1 MDVHAPLRKV
11 NKYKLKFKAKPWITP
26 ALQKSISIKNNL
38 LKKFINAKDP
48 QVKDSYHKEY
58 KEYRNM
64 LSTILKQSKTN
75 YYNHYYEANWNSIK
89 NTWKGIKSI
98 LNIKNI
104 SAAFPKT
111 LTVNGTTI
119 SNPMEISNIFN
130 NYFSSIASKTKLN
143 VSFSHKHFSDFL
155 KNRSSISF
163 FISPSDKTE
172 IENVI
177 SSLDSNKSVGP
188 NSIPTKILKLLKNDI
203 SSQLSEIF
211 NISFSSGVFP
221 SILKIAK
228 VIPIH
233 KKYSKLDFSNYRPIS
248 LLSNIEKI
256 LERLMYNRMYK
267 FFSDNDLIYPLQFGF
282 SQKYSTVHALI
293 SLTENI
299 RKNLDEGNI
308 GCGIFVD
315 LQKAFDTVEH
325 DILSSKLEHYGIRGL
340 ANEWF
345 KSYLSNRKQY
355 VSINGYDSNL
365 ADVKF
370 GVPQGSV
377 LVPLLFLIYIND
389 LNKAL
394 KFCKVHHFVDD
405 TNLIYFSKSVYS
417 LNKYINLDLKNLTYW
432 LNANRISLNVEKTE
446 LVIFKHQRKKLDKP
460 IKIQLNRKTLPF

>member
-1 MDVHAPLRKV
+1 
-11 NKYKLKFKAKPWITP
+11 
-26 ALQKSISIKNNL
+26 
-38 LKKFINAKDP
+38 
-48 QVKDSYHKEY
+48 
-58 KEYRNM
+58 
-64 LSTILKQSKTN
+64 
-75 YYNHYYEANWNSIK
+75 
-89 NTWKGIKSI
+89 
-98 LNIKNI
+98 
-104 SAAFPKT
+104 
-111 LTVNGTTI
+111 
-119 SNPMEISNIFN
+119 MEISNIFN

-143 VSFSHKHFSDFL
+143 VSFSHKHFPDFL

-172 IENVI
+172 IENVT

-203 SSQLSEIF
+203 LSQLSEMF

-233 KKYSKLDFSNYRPIS
+233 KKDSKLDFSNYRPIS

-282 SQKYSTVHALI
+282 RQKYSTVHALI

-325 DILSSKLEHYGIRGL
+325 DILLSKLEHYGIRGL

-345 KSYLSNRKQY
+345 KSYLSN
-355 VSINGYDSNL
+355 
-365 ADVKF
+365 
-370 GVPQGSV
+370 
-377 LVPLLFLIYIND
+377 
-389 LNKAL
+389 
-394 KFCKVHHFVDD
+394 
-405 TNLIYFSKSVYS
+405 
-417 LNKYINLDLKNLTYW
+417 
-432 LNANRISLNVEKTE
+432 
-446 LVIFKHQRKKLDKP
+446 
-460 IKIQLNRKTLPF
+460 